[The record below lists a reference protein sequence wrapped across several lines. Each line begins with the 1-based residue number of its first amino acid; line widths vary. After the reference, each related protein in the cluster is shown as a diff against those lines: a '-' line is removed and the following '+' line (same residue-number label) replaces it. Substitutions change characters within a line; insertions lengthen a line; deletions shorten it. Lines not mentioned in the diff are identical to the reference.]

1 MRFADLLKTTVLLSA
16 GAATTLGL
24 ITVAAATQDAQA
36 PVVVVLAAWWVI
48 AGVLGAV
55 IGRHDRVTPA
65 IGRLLASAKS
75 ATSLPEIRPG
85 AMVVNRLWP
94 LLGCTVAAG
103 ALAFVAPQIPGI
115 ATGFAIIWALAW
127 RGQDLKL
134 VVPTVS
140 PVAETLRLAG
150 VMHALQVTELVDD
163 ALPEVA
169 ASDPDAATAP

>member
-24 ITVAAATQDAQA
+24 ITVVAAARDAQA
-36 PVVVVLAAWWVI
+36 SVVVVLAAWWVV
-48 AGVLGAV
+48 AGVVGAV

-127 RGQDLKL
+127 RGQDAAVTAIEERDGMTFY
-134 VVPTVS
+134 VVRTS
-140 PVAETLRLAG
+140 PVKPIRLVRTPGFRRDRARMNG
-150 VMHALQVTELVDD
+150 A
-163 ALPEVA
+163 
-169 ASDPDAATAP
+169 